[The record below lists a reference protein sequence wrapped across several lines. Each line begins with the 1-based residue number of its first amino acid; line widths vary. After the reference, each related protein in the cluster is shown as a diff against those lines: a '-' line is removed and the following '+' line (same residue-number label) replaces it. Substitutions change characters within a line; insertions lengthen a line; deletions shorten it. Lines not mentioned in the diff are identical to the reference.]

1 MIEQAECESIYST
14 AGATH
19 RVASLS
25 SIKRKTMN
33 LHLSRKF
40 LWGIFCLPMLA
51 IAEPVRTVDHV
62 DLTRYQGKWYEIAS
76 IPQFFQRKCV
86 RDVSAEY
93 KLNAGTLDIIN
104 CCMTEDGKTKT
115 AHGQARIV
123 DTVSLA
129 KLEVTF
135 VQFFGWQYLMGG
147 DYWIIDLASDY
158 RYAVVG
164 HPERKYA
171 WILAK
176 TPRLS
181 AEDLTA
187 IELHLRQNGYDTCLL
202 NTSIQTDGATLKQ
215 PLCQAVLPV
224 KPL

>member
-1 MIEQAECESIYST
+1 MLI
-14 AGATH
+14 
-19 RVASLS
+19 
-25 SIKRKTMN
+25 
-33 LHLSRKF
+33 HLSRKS
-40 LWGIFCLPMLA
+40 LWLILCFPLLV

-62 DLTRYQGKWYEIAS
+62 DLTRYQGTWYEIAS
-76 IPQFFQRKCV
+76 IPQFFQRKCA
-86 RDVSAEY
+86 RDVTAEY
-93 KLNAGTLDIIN
+93 KLNAGTLDISN
-104 CCMTEDGKTKT
+104 RCTTDEGKTKT

-135 VQFFGWQYLMGG
+135 VHLLGWQYLLGG
-147 DYWIIDLASDY
+147 DYWIVDLASDY
-158 RYAVVG
+158 RYAVIG

-176 TPRLS
+176 NKRLS
-181 AEDLTA
+181 AEDLSS
-187 IELHLRQNGYDTCLL
+187 IEQNLRQNGYDTCLL
-202 NTSIQTDGATLKQ
+202 NTTIQTDGMALKQ